1 MKNYISF
8 VEKMGVVND
17 ILEVSRLIDDKLSYI
32 GYEIGKVVCIVQA
45 YHGEKYDIIDKETEL
60 LNIVATYENIM
71 QSELWSDFILKN
83 TDAKLL
89 LTMTE
94 KRYEEEFYIENSL
107 ETKLVNML
115 QELISKIPSKEEL
128 SNVIGE
134 NKEFMD
140 SLDEGKRKLIQN
152 IIG

>member
-8 VEKMGVVND
+8 VEKMGVISE

-45 YHGEKYDIIDKETEL
+45 YYGEKYDIIDESTGL
-60 LNIVATYENIM
+60 LNIIATYENIM
-71 QSELWSDFILKN
+71 QSELWSDFIFKN

-89 LTMTE
+89 LNMTE

-140 SLDEGKRKLIQN
+140 SLDENKIKLIHN